1 MDTESLTTN
10 SFQQLSK
17 TEKVILVITHGKK
30 IVSRTN
36 KNNFIQ
42 LYSLSGLLFE
52 IWYTNNKTTITKV
65 ILTTEDQAADNYT
78 VINDIVKHKLHLSS

>member
-1 MDTESLTTN
+1 MDTESFTASAFN
-10 SFQQLSK
+10 QLSK

-36 KNNFIQ
+36 KSNFIQ

-65 ILTTEDQAADNYT
+65 TLTTEEKAADNYKI
-78 VINDIVKHKLHLSS
+78 INDIVKHKLHLGS